1 MDSKF
6 AFPEDA
12 EEPAEPTNHP
22 PEFLSRA
29 PTSFDARDHWPN
41 CNSIK
46 MIRDQAYCGSC
57 WAFGAA
63 EVISDRI
70 CIQSNGTDQ
79 PIISPEDILTCC
91 TNSHGCQGGFVLEAM
106 KFWKSNGVVTGGDF
120 QGDGCIPYSYGSCS
134 DCHTAQTTPKCK
146 NTCQEKY
153 TKNEYKEDKYYGSSA
168 YRLSTSNAVRTI
180 QNEILRNGPVE
191 ATYQVYED
199 FYYYKSGV
207 YEYVSGKLM
216 GGHAVKIIGWGVEE
230 NVDYWLIANSWGTE
244 LSTTTQTS
252 LATPQPEKCPKRVV
266 GYFNG
271 WESREIS
278 PSQLSKL
285 SHVIYCCLGFD
296 ANQTHFL
303 DNIPS
308 KRRFSD
314 VRNHARASN
323 TGVKVMAGIGGTHY
337 SQYFPQVAAENR
349 EFFVNST
356 VQFIKDYQIDGVD
369 LYWHEPDSLG
379 GDKENYVLLVRDLR
393 LKLTE
398 LQISQNRT
406 TPYLLT
412 VLTPSFG
419 WYLEDGVDLPGLS
432 EYVDFFNVASDD
444 YTDSSSEALG
454 AYTKPHAPLYSGS
467 GDKPKQNVDWTMRYY
482 TCNTKQP
489 EKVNMGLPFFG
500 RYWMNVL
507 DPIAKNNE
515 VWRRVKTVE
524 GVAEKGLVLWKNVV
538 RDGWNISNIKWDQ
551 KSKSSYIWD
560 PENKWFL
567 GIDDEQSLKEKINYV
582 KDKNLGGVM
591 IWSIDM
597 DDYSE
602 TLLNA
607 VASVNMCSE
616 AEDDNKLKYNC

>member
-1 MDSKF
+1 M
-6 AFPEDA
+6 
-12 EEPAEPTNHP
+12 H
-22 PEFLSRA
+22 
-29 PTSFDARDHWPN
+29 
-41 CNSIK
+41 
-46 MIRDQAYCGSC
+46 
-57 WAFGAA
+57 
-63 EVISDRI
+63 SDLLLPQRRRRL
-70 CIQSNGTDQ
+70 
-79 PIISPEDILTCC
+79 PKKYKHILLALA
-91 TNSHGCQGGFVLEAM
+91 VLLGL
-106 KFWKSNGVVTGGDF
+106 GVVAG
-120 QGDGCIPYSYGSCS
+120 
-134 DCHTAQTTPKCK
+134 A
-146 NTCQEKY
+146 
-153 TKNEYKEDKYYGSSA
+153 
-168 YRLSTSNAVRTI
+168 L
-180 QNEILRNGPVE
+180 
-191 ATYQVYED
+191 
-199 FYYYKSGV
+199 
-207 YEYVSGKLM
+207 
-216 GGHAVKIIGWGVEE
+216 
-230 NVDYWLIANSWGTE
+230 TE
-244 LSTTTQTS
+244 LIFFFIEDQVEFSTTTQTS
-252 LATPQPEKCPKRVV
+252 LATIQPQKCPKRVV

-303 DNIPS
+303 DNISS

-393 LKLTE
+393 LKLTD

-515 VWRRVKTVE
+515 VWRRVETVD
-524 GVAEKGLVLWKNVV
+524 GVVEKGLVLWKNVV
-538 RDGWNISNIKWDQ
+538 RDGWNISNIKWDP

-567 GIDDEQSLKEKINYV
+567 GIDDEKSLKTKMNYV

-616 AEDDNKLKYNC
+616 DKNDKKLKYNC